1 MSVHYKKQIMKPYLM
16 LISCLFGLSSL
27 FAQLQNKLI
36 IRTDIKKIKLF
47 LNTAEMTHESELKLT
62 KGRNKIVF
70 AGISAFADP
79 RSIQF
84 TANGNYRLVS
94 VNSEIDFMAGEN
106 VNPKITELKDSLEV
120 LQDKQQAKIDLL
132 SSYQAEIG
140 ILNTNRD
147 IKGKDQNLTVEQLK
161 AVADFYRTRTFEIN
175 TKISAINKEKRIIDA
190 KIDQTRN
197 QLIELNYNENQRS
210 NQVIILIDCDEN
222 QSIKGELKYLVSDCG
237 WVASYDL
244 LATDLS
250 KPINLK
256 YRAIVYN
263 NTGNDW
269 NNVQL
274 TLSTADPL
282 LSASAPK
289 LNP

>member
-1 MSVHYKKQIMKPYLM
+1 MKPYLM

-27 FAQLQNKLI
+27 FAQQQNKLI

-47 LNTAEMTHESELKLT
+47 LTSGEMTHESDLKLT

-147 IKGKDQNLTVEQLK
+147 IK
-161 AVADFYRTRTFEIN
+161 
-175 TKISAINKEKRIIDA
+175 
-190 KIDQTRN
+190 
-197 QLIELNYNENQRS
+197 
-210 NQVIILIDCDEN
+210 
-222 QSIKGELKYLVSDCG
+222 
-237 WVASYDL
+237 
-244 LATDLS
+244 DLS
-250 KPINLK
+250 SIINSYQIAYK
-256 YRAIVYN
+256 YSDLRRKDDGLA
-263 NTGNDW
+263 G
-269 NNVQL
+269 QFECF
-274 TLSTADPL
+274 
-282 LSASAPK
+282 
-289 LNP
+289 